1 MKATRHLPVRPADKH
16 HSGQWDTSARVEAGH
31 VDTRHPAPNQVTPGQ
46 THPLPLTQTIRKRN
60 KPMTTN
66 IGTKLKTST
75 IDTIASVLGR
85 YGLVVV
91 IGWIGALKFA
101 QYEAHQ
107 IQPLVANSPFMG
119 WLYHIFPVYPF
130 SALLGVFEV
139 SAAVLL
145 AVKPVAPRLSIV
157 GSVMAIL
164 LFLGTTSFLFT
175 TPGLGEPA
183 GGGFPAITLL
193 AEFLLKDIPLLG
205 LSFWT
210 LADSIRAAGQRSTT
224 AR

>member
-1 MKATRHLPVRPADKH
+1 
-16 HSGQWDTSARVEAGH
+16 
-31 VDTRHPAPNQVTPGQ
+31 
-46 THPLPLTQTIRKRN
+46 
-60 KPMTTN
+60 MTTN

-101 QYEAHQ
+101 HYEAHQ

-119 WLYHIFPVYPF
+119 WLYHVFPVYPV

-145 AVKPVAPRLSIV
+145 AVKPVAPKPSIV
-157 GSVMAIL
+157 GSVMAIV

-193 AEFLLKDIPLLG
+193 GEFLLKDIPLLG

-210 LADSIRAAGQRSTT
+210 LADSIRAAQQRSTT
-224 AR
+224 DL